1 MSDIVSG
8 FSQAIN
14 LIVTLNP
21 DVLQIAA
28 LSLYVSLTATILA
41 ACISIP
47 LGGFIHFHD
56 FHGKRVLIVLI
67 QTLYSVPT
75 VVVGLLIYLL
85 ISRSGPLGFFGLL
98 WTPEGMILGQVVLII
113 PITTGL
119 VISALSSID
128 RNISDTLISLGATG
142 FQNVMQVIREARF
155 AILSAVI
162 LAFGRAISE
171 VGVAMM
177 IGGNIEGQTRV
188 LTTAIALQTG
198 LGDFGFSIALGII
211 LLAIALVVVI
221 IMNLI
226 TSGSGRIRPHHG
238 GCSTG
243 IIDITGL
250 SRRAGRPGD
259 PARDRAR
266 DPEGRDLH
274 SYRPERE
281 RQDHAHPADRSPRHP

>member
-1 MSDIVSG
+1 MSNIVSG
-8 FSQAIN
+8 ISQAVY
-14 LIVTLNP
+14 LIATLNP
-21 DVLQIAA
+21 DVMQIAI

-47 LGGFIHFHD
+47 LGGFINFHD

-75 VVVGLLIYLL
+75 VVVGLLLYLL
-85 ISRSGPLGFFGLL
+85 LSRSGPLGYFGLL

-119 VISALSSID
+119 VLSALSSID
-128 RNISDTLISLGATG
+128 RNTSDTLISLGATG
-142 FQNVMQVIREARF
+142 FQTVVQVIKEARF

-211 LLAIALVVVI
+211 LLGIALIIVV
-221 IMNLI
+221 IMNLV
-226 TSGSGRIRPHHG
+226 TAGAMGDFDRIMG
-238 GCSTG
+238 GAP
-243 IIDITGL
+243 
-250 SRRAGRPGD
+250 RA
-259 PARDRAR
+259 
-266 DPEGRDLH
+266 
-274 SYRPERE
+274 
-281 RQDHAHPADRSPRHP
+281 